1 MGPET
6 KRRPPDFLT
15 STAGLEEMTDVLWPP
30 LQLTELSTAPN
41 SDCLDGGVGPKVR
54 DGTSDRQQMDMGV
67 TMRKLIWKFVLGI
80 ASVLALGIGGAAL
93 DYAADPGNAVADSS
107 NAIIAASTPAVS
119 QTLES
124 WRASDFIRKD
134 DIRWAQLELR
144 YRGLY
149 KGSLDGVLGPETRQ
163 ALAQFQKNNGLD
175 QTASLDAQTWEMLIG
190 NPDIG
195 QGSSMPPNGDHAGT
209 ASHLGK

>member
-1 MGPET
+1 
-6 KRRPPDFLT
+6 
-15 STAGLEEMTDVLWPP
+15 
-30 LQLTELSTAPN
+30 
-41 SDCLDGGVGPKVR
+41 
-54 DGTSDRQQMDMGV
+54 
-67 TMRKLIWKFVLGI
+67 MRKLIRKFVLGI

-93 DYAADPGNAVADSS
+93 DYAADPGNAVADPG
-107 NAIIAASTPAVS
+107 NAVADPGNAVIAGSTPAVS
-119 QTLES
+119 QTPES
-124 WRASDFIRKD
+124 WRGDDFIRKD

-149 KGSLDGVLGPETRQ
+149 KGSLDGVLGPKTRQ
-163 ALAQFQKNNGLD
+163 ALAQFQKNNGLN
-175 QTASLDAQTWEMLIG
+175 QTASLDAQTWETLTG